1 MFIQGTRQPPQ
12 RREHGA
18 GPRPPGGS
26 EQGGQGAGCGGRV
39 IGIIEEAAHE
49 EDISGISSNGDS
61 RDSGDTASQSAELD
75 LVNAN
80 YQEEQQVHF
89 TSKCI
94 IQDFI
99 HSYIFD
105 AINKLFRSTT
115 SVERG

>member
-26 EQGGQGAGCGGRV
+26 EQGGQGHEDGGGRV

-61 RDSGDTASQSAELD
+61 RDSGDTASQSEELD
-75 LVNAN
+75 LVQAN

-89 TSKCI
+89 T
-94 IQDFI
+94 
-99 HSYIFD
+99 
-105 AINKLFRSTT
+105 LFKN
-115 SVERG
+115 VERG